1 MKALLLVAHGSRRQ
15 ASNQEVTELT
25 GVITEEMQG
34 EYPIIETGFLELATP
49 LIPEAIQSCVDQ
61 NATEIHI
68 VPYFL
73 AAGRHVQEDIPEE
86 VEKARLAHPD
96 VTMIV
101 HPHVGGSPLMTSL
114 IKGTLS
120 DHKAHGMHEHLV

>member
-25 GVITEEMQG
+25 GVITEEMDG
-34 EYPIIETGFLELATP
+34 EYPIIETGFLELAAP
-49 LIPEAIQSCVDQ
+49 LIPDAIQGCVDQ

-86 VEKARLAHPD
+86 VEKARLAHPH

-101 HPHVGGSPLMTSL
+101 HPHVGGSPLMTNL

-120 DHKAHGMHEHLV
+120 GHQADHTNEPLG

>member
-25 GVITEEMQG
+25 GVITEEMG
-34 EYPIIETGFLELATP
+34 AEYPIIETGFLELAAP
-49 LIPEAIQSCVDQ
+49 LIPEAIQRCVDQ
-61 NATEIHI
+61 NAAEIHI

-86 VEKARLAHPD
+86 VEKARLAHPQ

-101 HPHVGGSPLMTSL
+101 YPHVGGSPLMTNL
-114 IKGTLS
+114 IRGTLS
-120 DHKAHGMHEHLV
+120 GHQPDGINDHLV